1 MNRILVA
8 IACLGFFASSALA
21 ATTDQKYVIKGAG
34 NGTCERFVSE
44 REAQSQ
50 AYTLFGGWLAGYI
63 TAYNQLTDETFDIA
77 PWQNL
82 DLLAA
87 FLDNFCRQNPDVAF
101 VSAVGAMISALQP
114 TRLRTAS
121 EKIEAAAGDGR
132 VTLFRNVL
140 RDIQIRLTDLGHY
153 QSGADGLY
161 GEGTRRALEEYQQSK
176 ALPPTGLPDQR
187 TLFELYR

>member
-21 ATTDQKYVIKGAG
+21 ATTDEKYVIKGAG
-34 NGTCERFVSE
+34 NGTCERFVTE

-50 AYTLFGGWLAGYI
+50 AYALFGGWLAGYI
-63 TAYNQLTDETFDIA
+63 TAYNQLTDKTFDIA

-87 FLDNFCRQNPDVAF
+87 FLDNFCRHNPDLAF

-121 EKIEAAAGDGR
+121 EKIEAAAGDDR

-140 RDIQIRLTDLGHY
+140 RDVQIRLTDLGHY
-153 QSGADGLY
+153 QRGADGLY
-161 GEGTRRALEEYQQSK
+161 GEGTRRALKEYQQSK
-176 ALPPTGLPDQR
+176 ALPPTGVPDQR

>member
-21 ATTDQKYVIKGAG
+21 ATTDEKYVIKGAG
-34 NGTCERFVSE
+34 NGSCERFVTE

-50 AYTLFGGWLAGYI
+50 AYALFGGWLAGYI

-87 FLDNFCRQNPDVAF
+87 FLDNFCRQNPDLAF

-121 EKIEAAAGDGR
+121 EKVDAAAGDDR

-140 RDIQIRLTDLGHY
+140 RDVQIRLTDLGHY
-153 QSGADGLY
+153 QGEADGLY
-161 GEGTRRALEEYQQSK
+161 GEGTRRALEAYQQSK

>member
-1 MNRILVA
+1 MKRILVA
-8 IACLGFFASSALA
+8 IACLGLLASSALA
-21 ATTDQKYVIKGAG
+21 ATTDEKYVIKGAG
-34 NGTCERFVSE
+34 NGTCERFVAE

-50 AYTLFGGWLAGYI
+50 AYALFGGWLAGYI
-63 TAYNQLTDETFDIA
+63 TAYNQFTDETFDIA

-87 FLDNFCRQNPDVAF
+87 FLDNFCRQNPDLAF

-121 EKIEAAAGDGR
+121 EKIEAAVGDER
-132 VTLFRNVL
+132 ITLFRNVL

-153 QSGADGLY
+153 QGAADGLY
-161 GEGTRRALEEYQQSK
+161 GEGTRRALEAYQQVK
-176 ALPPTGLPDQR
+176 ALPLTGLPDQR

>member
-1 MNRILVA
+1 MNRILAA
-8 IACLGFFASSALA
+8 IACLAFFASSALA
-21 ATTDQKYVIKGAG
+21 ATTDERYVIKGAG
-34 NGTCERFVSE
+34 NGTCERFVTE

-50 AYTLFGGWLAGYI
+50 SYALFGGWLAGYI

-87 FLDNFCRQNPDVAF
+87 FLDNFCRQNPDLAF

-121 EKIEAAAGDGR
+121 EKIEAAAGDDR

-140 RDIQIRLTDLGHY
+140 RDVQIRLTDLGHY

-161 GEGTRRALEEYQQSK
+161 GEGTRRALEEFQKSK